1 MISNIINKIF
11 FGKDAVNLK
20 YEAENLGLTL
30 TRETL
35 DIDDVFYG
43 SITTTI
49 KDNGKK
55 KRLNNRKDLYKV
67 SAKLPDNKIAVT
79 DAFGDIYKTSIK
91 TITIFNSLKGRHI
104 VPEIEDLVKRL
115 ENKTKELEYVKFQ
128 RQIESKGVNIFD
140 LSPEEKVSR
149 LVESGMNNIWM
160 VGPAGSGKSTIARKV
175 ANEKDLPYLCISC
188 GIGTSATEF
197 VGYKYP
203 SREPTRFAE
212 FYAKPSIILID
223 EMTALDPAVAQVLNA
238 ALANDEIETTTG
250 LVHRH
255 PECIIIATSNTFGT
269 GADRQYV
276 ANNQLDAS
284 TIDRFIGS
292 IVEVTYSELYE
303 SQFDTEVL
311 SYCYALRKIIK
322 DNELRRIVSTRM
334 IIAGHKLK
342 YNGILDWRKL
352 LIVHWTDKE
361 QKIIKDSLP
370 HIEKNIFLKD
380 KDKPYNGITGETK
393 NEYVTRLRQLNTAS

>member
-11 FGKDAVNLK
+11 FKQEAINLK
-20 YEAENLGLTL
+20 YEAENLGVTL

-35 DIDDVFYG
+35 DIDDIFYG

-49 KDNGKK
+49 KDSGKK
-55 KRLNNRKDLYKV
+55 KRLNNRKNLYKV

-79 DAFGDIYKTSIK
+79 DAFGNIYKTSIK
-91 TITIFNSLKGRHI
+91 TVNILNSLKGKHI
-104 VPEIEDLVKRL
+104 IHEIEDLCKQL
-115 ENKTKELEYVKFQ
+115 ESEIKKSEYEMFQ

-160 VGPAGSGKSTIARKV
+160 VGPAGSGKSTIARRV
-175 ANEKDLPYLCISC
+175 ANAKDLPYLCISC

-203 SREPTRFAE
+203 DRESTRFAE

-292 IVEVTYSELYE
+292 IVEVTYSEIFE
-303 SQFDTEVL
+303 SQFDTEVVTF
-311 SYCYALRKIIK
+311 CYELRRIVK

-334 IIAGHKLK
+334 IQAGHKLK
-342 YNGILDWRKL
+342 YNGVLDWKKL
-352 LIVHWTDKE
+352 LIVHWSDKE
-361 QKIIKDSLP
+361 KQIIREQIRIPNNGKDGFKITL
-370 HIEKNIFLKD
+370 
-380 KDKPYNGITGETK
+380 
-393 NEYVTRLRQLNTAS
+393 TRSAA

>member
-104 VPEIEDLVKRL
+104 VPEIEDLVKRI

-149 LVESGMNNIWM
+149 LIESGMNNIWM
-160 VGPAGSGKSTIARKV
+160 VGPAGSGNMR
-175 ANEKDLPYLCISC
+175 Y
-188 GIGTSATEF
+188 
-197 VGYKYP
+197 
-203 SREPTRFAE
+203 
-212 FYAKPSIILID
+212 
-223 EMTALDPAVAQVLNA
+223 
-238 ALANDEIETTTG
+238 
-250 LVHRH
+250 
-255 PECIIIATSNTFGT
+255 
-269 GADRQYV
+269 
-276 ANNQLDAS
+276 
-284 TIDRFIGS
+284 
-292 IVEVTYSELYE
+292 
-303 SQFDTEVL
+303 
-311 SYCYALRKIIK
+311 
-322 DNELRRIVSTRM
+322 
-334 IIAGHKLK
+334 
-342 YNGILDWRKL
+342 
-352 LIVHWTDKE
+352 
-361 QKIIKDSLP
+361 
-370 HIEKNIFLKD
+370 
-380 KDKPYNGITGETK
+380 
-393 NEYVTRLRQLNTAS
+393 

>member
-43 SITTTI
+43 SVTTTI
-49 KDNGKK
+49 KDDGKK

-79 DAFGDIYKTSIK
+79 DAFGNIYKTSIR
-91 TITIFNSLKGRHI
+91 TMTIFNSLKGRHI
-104 VPEIEDLVKRL
+104 VPEIEDLVKRI

-175 ANEKDLPYLCISC
+175 ANEKGLPYLCISC

-203 SREPTRFAE
+203 DRESTRFAE

-380 KDKPYNGITGETK
+380 KDKPATGPTVD
-393 NEYVTRLRQLNTAS
+393 EYFTRLKQLNAAS